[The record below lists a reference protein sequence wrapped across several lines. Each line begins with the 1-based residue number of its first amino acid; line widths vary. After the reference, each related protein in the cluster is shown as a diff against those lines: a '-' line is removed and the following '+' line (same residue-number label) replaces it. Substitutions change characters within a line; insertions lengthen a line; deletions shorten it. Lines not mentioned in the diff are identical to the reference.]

1 MIDYRDF
8 VPRQNGF
15 VFKFIKKDNQF
26 IHTYIEG
33 DLLQKLGLTPSMV
46 IGRTVFDFFPQ
57 DHARQK
63 ERFYVKAW
71 NGETVNYEG
80 SVGDTYYRCSLF
92 PITINSQVVEVNGSA
107 IDITVE
113 KNNEKRIREMEKL
126 SVVGEL
132 AAGIAHE
139 IRNPLTSLIGFTK
152 IIKEKIT
159 DSSIN
164 EYLVIMEDELDR
176 INQIVNEF
184 MFIAK
189 PNETMEIKEANIN
202 ALVRN
207 VIKFMEPQTNLKSIL
222 VNLYF
227 SDKITA
233 FCDPN
238 QIKQVLINIIQNA
251 IEATSESLSIDISL
265 KKLDEN
271 QFKIEIRDRGCG
283 ISEERLKRLFEPFYT
298 TKEKGT
304 GLGLMVCKR
313 IIEIH
318 NGTIEVKSNPGF
330 GTIFEI
336 VLPIKQKTSK
346 HMIKH
351 QS

>member
-1 MIDYRDF
+1 MINYRDF

-33 DLLQKLGLTPSMV
+33 DLLRKLGMTPSMV
-46 IGRTVFDFFPQ
+46 IGKTVFDFVPRDQ
-57 DHARQK
+57 ALQK
-63 ERFYVKAW
+63 ERFYEKSW

-80 SVGDTYYRCSLF
+80 YIGDTYYLANLF
-92 PITINSQVVEVNGSA
+92 PIKINSEVVEVNGTA
-107 IDITVE
+107 IDITAE

-139 IRNPLTSLIGFTK
+139 IRNPLTSLTGFTK
-152 IIKEKIT
+152 IIKEQVT
-159 DSSIN
+159 DPSLH
-164 EYLVIMEDELDR
+164 EYLLIMEDELDR

-189 PNETMEIKEANIN
+189 PKETMEIKETNIN

-207 VIKFMEPQTNLKSIL
+207 VIKFMEPQTNLKSIM
-222 VNLYF
+222 VNLFF

-238 QIKQVLINIIQNA
+238 QIKQVLINILQNA

-265 KKLDEN
+265 TKMDES

-283 ISEERLKRLFEPFYT
+283 ISEERQKKLFEPFYT

-318 NGTIEVKSNPGF
+318 QGTIEVNSHQEI

-336 VLPIKQKTSK
+336 VLPLKTKTGKQLLES
-346 HMIKH
+346 
-351 QS
+351 